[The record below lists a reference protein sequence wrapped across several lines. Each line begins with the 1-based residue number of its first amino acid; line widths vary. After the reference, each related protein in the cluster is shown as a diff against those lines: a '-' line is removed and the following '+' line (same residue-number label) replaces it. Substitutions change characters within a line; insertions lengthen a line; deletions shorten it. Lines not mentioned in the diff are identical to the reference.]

1 MISVLIPVYN
11 VDVTL
16 LVRDL
21 LQQLDRDKLPCELI
35 VFDDG
40 SREAVKAINREA
52 CLDKPVIYQEQDRNY
67 GRVEIRKRLAQ
78 AAKFEWLLF
87 IDCDSTIVK
96 QNYLQ
101 AYKSHLVFSDAIVGG
116 TVYQEEP
123 PPCDRRLHWKYGTYR
138 EVITPK
144 KKSFRSNNFC
154 IRKALFL
161 DLQIPVE
168 LSGYG
173 HEDTFIGIEL
183 ERKGSRI
190 SYIGNPVLHEGI
202 EDTPTFISKS
212 ESALKNLL
220 QLRKYIDESSLRRHV
235 TLYDVYCKTRTLK
248 PLLVSA
254 FGIIKPLLLRNL
266 NSCNPRLSYF
276 DFYRL
281 CRLNALSRQE

>member
-1 MISVLIPVYN
+1 MISILIPVFN

-16 LVRDL
+16 LIKDL
-21 LQQLDRDKLPCELI
+21 LQQLDKDKLSCEVL
-35 VFDDG
+35 VFDD
-40 SREAVKAINREA
+40 SSHESIKEINRKA
-52 CLDKPVIYQEQDRNY
+52 CQNHIVIYQELDRNY

-87 IDCDSTIVK
+87 IDCDSAIVK
-96 QNYLQ
+96 PNYLQ
-101 AYKSHLVFSDAIVGG
+101 AYKSHLDLSDAIVGG
-116 TVYQEEP
+116 TVYQQEP
-123 PPCDRRLHWKYGTYR
+123 PPCDRRLHWKYGACR
-138 EVITPK
+138 EVITPQ

-154 IRKALFL
+154 IRKALFQEL
-161 DLQIPVE
+161 LIPEE
-168 LSGYG
+168 LRGYG

-190 SYIGNPVLHEGI
+190 SYIENPVLHLGI

-220 QLRKYIDESSLRRHV
+220 RLQMYIDESSLRRHV
-235 TLYDVYCKTRTLK
+235 TLYDVYCKTRSLK
-248 PLLVSA
+248 PFIISAFRIIRPLLV
-254 FGIIKPLLLRNL
+254 RNL

-281 CRLNALSRQE
+281 CRLILLSRKE